1 MTATG
6 VKVTVPEGIGEAYP
20 TPRPVTARVAIGDI
34 LGVTGRNLR
43 RIVRT
48 PRLLVFSSIQP
59 VMFVLLFR
67 YVFAGAIHA
76 PHGSYVDYLMPGIF
90 VQTALFGGASTAV
103 GLAADLQG
111 GIIDRF
117 RSLPMARSAVLA
129 GRTIADLA
137 RNVFVLCLMVGV
149 GVLVGF
155 RFHGSVGA
163 DLGGL
168 GIVLLF
174 GYAFAWIF
182 ATIGLLVRDPET
194 AQVAGFLPL
203 FPLVFASS
211 AFVPVKSMPGW
222 LQAFANV
229 QPVSVT
235 VDSVRA
241 LLVGG
246 PVEHWLWQALVWT
259 AGVLVV
265 FVLLAVRQ
273 YRKL

>member
-1 MTATG
+1 
-6 VKVTVPEGIGEAYP
+6 V
-20 TPRPVTARVAIGDI
+20 TPRIALLDIGAI
-34 LGVTGRNLR
+34 TKRNLL
-43 RIVRT
+43 RILRT

-76 PHGSYVDYLMPGIF
+76 PGSSYVDYLMPGIF

-103 GLAADLQG
+103 GLASDLQG

-129 GRTIADLA
+129 GRTIADLI
-137 RNVFVLCLMVGV
+137 RNVVVLLLMVVV

-155 RFHGSVGA
+155 RFHGTVGTDIA
-163 DLGGL
+163 GL
-168 GIVLLF
+168 AMVLLF
-174 GYAFAWIF
+174 GYAFSWVF
-182 ATIGLLVRDPET
+182 ATIGLIVKDPET

-211 AFVPVKSMPGW
+211 AFVPVHSMPGW

-235 VDSVRA
+235 VDATRA
-241 LLVGG
+241 LVTGG
-246 PVEHWLWQALVWT
+246 PVEHWLWQSLVW
-259 AGVLVV
+259 AVGILVL
-265 FVLLAVRQ
+265 FALLAVRQ
-273 YRKL
+273 YRKV

>member
-1 MTATG
+1 MTAIDVSVLMSG
-6 VKVTVPEGIGEAYP
+6 GINESHP
-20 TPRPVTARVAIGDI
+20 KPRPVTARVAVADI

-43 RIVRT
+43 RMMRT

-103 GLAADLQG
+103 GLATDLQG

-155 RFHGSVGA
+155 RFHGSVGS

-168 GIVLLF
+168 GLVLLF
-174 GYAFAWIF
+174 GYGFAWVF

-211 AFVPVKSMPGW
+211 AFVPVQSMPGW

-235 VDSVRA
+235 VDAVRS
-241 LLVGG
+241 LVIGG
-246 PVEHWLWQALVWT
+246 PIEHWLWQSLVWT

-273 YRKL
+273 YRRL

>member
-1 MTATG
+1 MTAL
-6 VKVTVPEGIGEAYP
+6 KSPELGDSPVALAAR
-20 TPRPVTARVAIGDI
+20 PRPVTPRIALLDIGAI
-34 LGVTGRNLR
+34 TKRNLL
-43 RIVRT
+43 RILRT

-76 PHGSYVDYLMPGIF
+76 PGSSYVDYLMPGIF

-103 GLAADLQG
+103 GLASDLQG

-129 GRTIADLA
+129 GRTIADLI
-137 RNVFVLCLMVGV
+137 RNVVVLLLMVVV

-155 RFHGSVGA
+155 RFHGTVGTDIA
-163 DLGGL
+163 GL
-168 GIVLLF
+168 AMVLLF
-174 GYAFAWIF
+174 GYAFSWVF
-182 ATIGLLVRDPET
+182 ATIGLIVKDPET

-211 AFVPVKSMPGW
+211 AFVPVHSMPGW

-235 VDSVRA
+235 VDATRA
-241 LLVGG
+241 LVTGG
-246 PVEHWLWQALVWT
+246 PVEHWLWQSLVW
-259 AGVLVV
+259 AVGILVL
-265 FVLLAVRQ
+265 FALLAVRQ
-273 YRKL
+273 YRKV